1 MKHLIWVMATLVMVA
16 SCGVPAHQDTPQG
29 YVKHC
34 VRILDKEALYADS
47 PQWKAKKKAVLAQ
60 KIATMEE
67 AHALV
72 AEAAGV
78 AGGKH
83 TFLQAPVKDTVSYP
97 EEAPE
102 TAVLKGGILYV
113 KLPAHSGVKIS
124 DARYMLPVL
133 EFLRD
138 HKEPMGRVIDLRGN
152 TGGNMY
158 PMIAA
163 ISPLLPDGVVL
174 RFKGRKR
181 TTPIW
186 LEAVI
191 QSQNIPAK
199 FIFKCEET
207 PTAILTDGQ
216 TASSGEA
223 TLLCFRGL
231 KHVRTFG
238 APTAG
243 YASANQSH
251 ILKDGY
257 LLAVTISG
265 DMARTGEVFCDSPI
279 VPDVRSAEPLKD
291 AINWILSLSEL
302 TEN

>member
-1 MKHLIWVMATLVMVA
+1 MKHLIWIVVAMMMAA
-16 SCGVPAHQDTPQG
+16 SCGMLEKQDTPRG

-34 VRILDKEALYADS
+34 IGILDKEALYANT
-47 PQWKAKKKAVLAQ
+47 PQWRAKKKAVLAQ
-60 KIATMEE
+60 KISTMEE

-72 AEAAGV
+72 SEAAGV

-83 TFLQAPVKDTVSYP
+83 TFLREPVKDTVSYP
-97 EEAPE
+97 EMEPE
-102 TAVLKGGILYV
+102 TKVLKGGILYV
-113 KLPAHSGVKIS
+113 KLPAHSGVKVS
-124 DARYMLPVL
+124 NAHYMLTVL
-133 EFLRD
+133 EFLKD
-138 HKEPMGRVIDLRGN
+138 NLEPKGVVVDLRGN

-163 ISPLLPDGVVL
+163 ISPLIPDGVVL

-191 QSQNIPAK
+191 QSERVPSK
-199 FIFKCEET
+199 FIFKKERL
-207 PTAILTDGQ
+207 PIAVLTDGE

-231 KHVRTFG
+231 DNVRTFG

-265 DMARTGEVFCDSPI
+265 DMARTGEVFCDDPI
-279 VPDVRSAEPLKD
+279 VPDVRTAEPLKD
-291 AINWILSLSEL
+291 AMNWILSLSEL
-302 TEN
+302 TGN

>member
-1 MKHLIWVMATLVMVA
+1 MKHLIWVVVAMVMVA
-16 SCGVPAHQDTPQG
+16 SCGMPVNQDTPQG
-29 YVKHC
+29 YVKNC

-47 PQWKAKKKAVLAQ
+47 PQWKAKKKEVLAQ

-83 TFLQAPVKDTVSYP
+83 SFLQAPVKDTVSYP

-102 TAVLKGGILYV
+102 TTVLKGGILYV

-124 DARYMLPVL
+124 DTRYTLPVL
-133 EFLRD
+133 EFLKD
-138 HKEPMGRVIDLRGN
+138 HKEPMGRIIDLRGN

-163 ISPLLPDGVVL
+163 VSPLLPDGVVL

-191 QSQNIPAK
+191 QSQKIPTK
-199 FIFKCEET
+199 FIFKCNET
-207 PTAILTDGQ
+207 PMAILTDGQ

-251 ILKDGY
+251 ILNDGY

-279 VPDVRSAEPLKD
+279 VPDVRSKEPLKD
-291 AINWILSLSEL
+291 AINWIQSLSEL
-302 TEN
+302 TGN

>member
-1 MKHLIWVMATLVMVA
+1 MKHLIWIVATMVMAA
-16 SCGVPAHQDTPQG
+16 SCGMLEKQDTPRG

-34 VRILDKEALYADS
+34 IGILDKEALYADT
-47 PQWKAKKKAVLAQ
+47 PQWRAKKKAVLAQ
-60 KIATMEE
+60 KITTMDE

-72 AEAAGV
+72 AEAASV

-97 EEAPE
+97 EVAPE
-102 TAVLKGGILYV
+102 TTVLKGGILYV

-124 DARYMLPVL
+124 DARYTLPVL
-133 EFLRD
+133 EFIKDNLDPR
-138 HKEPMGRVIDLRGN
+138 GVVVDLRGN

-163 ISPLLPDGVVL
+163 VSPLLPDGVVL
-174 RFKGRKR
+174 RFKSRRR

-191 QSQNIPAK
+191 QSQKIPSK
-199 FIFKCEET
+199 FIFKREIL
-207 PTAILTDGQ
+207 PIAVLTDGE

-231 KHVRTFG
+231 ENVRTFG

-251 ILKDGY
+251 ILSDGY
-257 LLAVTISG
+257 LLAVTVSG
-265 DMARTGEVFCDSPI
+265 DMARTGELFCDDPI
-279 VPDVRSAEPLKD
+279 APDVRTPEPLKD
-291 AINWILSLSEL
+291 ALHWIGSLAER
-302 TEN
+302 E

>member
-1 MKHLIWVMATLVMVA
+1 MKHLIWIVVAMMMAA
-16 SCGVPAHQDTPQG
+16 SCGMLESQDTPRG
-29 YVKHC
+29 YVKNC

-47 PQWKAKKKAVLAQ
+47 PQWRAKKQAVLAQ
-60 KIATMEE
+60 KVSTMDE
-67 AHALV
+67 AHALI
-72 AEAAGV
+72 AEAADV

-83 TFLQAPVKDTVSYP
+83 TFLREPVKDTVSYL
-97 EEAPE
+97 EVAPE
-102 TAVLKGGILYV
+102 TSVLEGGILYV
-113 KLPAHSGVKIS
+113 KLPAHGGVKIS
-124 DARYMLPVL
+124 HSQYSLPVL
-133 EFLRD
+133 EFLKGNPD
-138 HKEPMGRVIDLRGN
+138 SKGVVIDLRGN

-163 ISPLLPDGVVL
+163 VSPLLPDGVVL
-174 RFKGRKR
+174 RFKERKR

-191 QSQNIPAK
+191 QSERVPSK
-199 FIFKCEET
+199 FIFKKERL
-207 PTAILTDGQ
+207 PIAVLTDGE

-231 KHVRTFG
+231 ENVRTFG

-265 DMARTGEVFCDSPI
+265 DMARTGEVFCDDPI
-279 VPDVRSAEPLKD
+279 APDVRTPEPLKD
-291 AINWILSLSEL
+291 ALHWIGSLAER
-302 TEN
+302 E